1 LLRPRGALFLSLLE
15 STTHPDYELDDWGAP
30 GNRAHFTCYSK
41 SEIQDLLK
49 AAGFRQ
55 IEFSIVPSN
64 VYESMPRLLERGV
77 HLYQVIATTPSQPT
91 SGQ

>member
-1 LLRPRGALFLSLLE
+1 MYPFNEQEALERVMDGSSWSDF
-15 STTHPDYELDDWGAP
+15 
-30 GNRAHFTCYSK
+30 C
-41 SEIQDLLK
+41 DLLK